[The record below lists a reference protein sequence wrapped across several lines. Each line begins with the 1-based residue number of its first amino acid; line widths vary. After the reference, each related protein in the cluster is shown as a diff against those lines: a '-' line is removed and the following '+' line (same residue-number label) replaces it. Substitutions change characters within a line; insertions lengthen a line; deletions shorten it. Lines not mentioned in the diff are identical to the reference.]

1 VPFSELVTIFVN
13 HVFNKNIAYTI
24 PLRKEN
30 IFMISVDEVLSG
42 LKVMARPDN
51 LAGMARYGI
60 VIEKRL
66 GVSIPELRKLAK
78 KIGKNHDLALE
89 LWKTGI
95 SDAMILASLI
105 AEPRKLTEKQ
115 MEEWVSDLNSWDV
128 CDQVCNNL
136 FNKHTLVWKKVL
148 EWSKREEVFV
158 KRAAFALLSSLA
170 VHDKDAPE
178 ERFINFL
185 QVIKRETSDN
195 RNFVKKAVNW
205 ALRNIG
211 KRNLN
216 LNRAAIKV
224 AIDIQQI
231 DSKACNWI
239 ATNALR
245 ELESDV
251 VQKRLTQ
258 RMKHEN
264 VR

>member
-1 VPFSELVTIFVN
+1 
-13 HVFNKNIAYTI
+13 
-24 PLRKEN
+24 
-30 IFMISVDEVLSG
+30 MISVDDVLRQ
-42 LKVMARPDN
+42 LKIKARPDQ

-60 VIEKRL
+60 VVEKRL

-78 KIGKNHDLALE
+78 EIGKNHDLALE

-105 AEPRKLTEKQ
+105 AKPEKLTEEQ
-115 MEEWVSDLNSWDV
+115 MEEWVKDFNSWDV

-136 FNKHTLVWKKVL
+136 FNGHPLVWKKIVD
-148 EWSKREEVFV
+148 WSKKEEVFI

-170 VHDKDAPE
+170 VHDKEAVDE
-178 ERFINFL
+178 KFIDFL
-185 QVIKRETSDN
+185 QVIKREAVDN

-216 LNRAAIKV
+216 LNRAAINV
-224 AIDIQQI
+224 AREIQQI
-231 DSKACNWI
+231 DSKASRWI
-239 ATNALR
+239 ASNALR
-245 ELESDV
+245 ELESDA

-258 RMKHEN
+258 KM
-264 VR
+264 

>member
-1 VPFSELVTIFVN
+1 
-13 HVFNKNIAYTI
+13 
-24 PLRKEN
+24 
-30 IFMISVDEVLSG
+30 MISVDEVLRR
-42 LKVMARPDN
+42 LKVEARPEN

-60 VIEKRL
+60 VVENRL

-78 KIGKNHDLALE
+78 KIGKNHNLALE

-105 AEPRKLTEKQ
+105 AEPEKLTEEQ
-115 MEEWVSDLNSWDV
+115 MEEWVNDFNSWDV

-136 FNKHTLVWKKVL
+136 FNSHPLVWKKIL
-148 EWSKREEVFV
+148 DWSKREEVFV
-158 KRAAFALLSSLA
+158 KRATFALLSSLA
-170 VHDKDAPE
+170 VHDKEAPD
-178 ERFINFL
+178 ERFIDFL
-185 QVIKRETSDN
+185 QVIKREAVDN

-224 AIDIQQI
+224 AREIRQI
-231 DSKACNWI
+231 DSKASRWI
-239 ATNALR
+239 ASNALR
-245 ELESDV
+245 ELESGA
-251 VQKRLTQ
+251 VQKRLAQ
-258 RMKHEN
+258 KMMHEN